1 VPGWVTVLDLPWWF
15 FPLAVTAAAGP
26 FVALGGHGAIAWH
39 AIKRYYA
46 RIALRIQGMEDRATA
61 LEQQVTLINT
71 RLSSLPTP
79 PDIPTLMA
87 QALEENPTDIGPAIN
102 EWLKSPEGSAAAG
115 QFIKEAS
122 DAAGQLILEKLQ
134 GIAGGAARS
143 ADSKATA
150 LISGSIDFGNPVAN
164 GMWAML
170 PEANKRSVVSK
181 VASILRKSS
190 AEEVGA
196 AAMAD
201 PSTPWWERT

>member
-1 VPGWVTVLDLPWWF
+1 VFDIPWWL
-15 FPLAVTAAAGP
+15 FPLAVVAAAGP

-39 AIKRYYA
+39 AINRYYR
-46 RIALRIQGMEDRATA
+46 RIALRIQGMEDRAAA
-61 LEQQVTLINT
+61 LEQKVSSIEQH
-71 RLSSLPTP
+71 LSSMPSP

-87 QALEENPTDIGPAIN
+87 QALEENPLDVGPAIN

-122 DAAGQLILEKLQ
+122 DAAGTLILEKLQ

-143 ADSKATA
+143 ADAKATA

-170 PEANKRSVVSK
+170 PEANKRAVISK
-181 VASILRKSS
+181 VASILRRSS

-196 AAMAD
+196 AAMVD
-201 PSTPWWERT
+201 PSTPWWERA